1 LRGIASESRVAS
13 PVARSD
19 GTCYRTIASRVK
31 CFVRLSPQ
39 GARFLRDND
48 KTTKRGLRVS
58 SQTQESG
65 GLAER
70 YSRAL
75 FDLADEQRVVDP
87 IAKDLDSLAAMIDGS
102 PDLGRLIRSPVISR
116 ADQLRA
122 MAALVDAADMHPLT
136 GKFIGLLARNR
147 RLFIL
152 PAIIRAFRRIL
163 ARRRGETAAEVTSA
177 QKLSAAQLAD
187 LAAQLK
193 KAIGTDVLLADRVDP
208 SILGGLVVRVGS
220 RMVDSSLR
228 TKLQR
233 LRLAMKGV
241 G

>member
-1 LRGIASESRVAS
+1 
-13 PVARSD
+13 
-19 GTCYRTIASRVK
+19 
-31 CFVRLSPQ
+31 
-39 GARFLRDND
+39 
-48 KTTKRGLRVS
+48 VS

-65 GLAER
+65 GLAQR
-70 YSRAL
+70 YSHAL
-75 FDLADEQRVVDP
+75 FDLADEERAVDVV
-87 IAKDLDSLAAMIDGS
+87 AQDLDSLAAMIHS
-102 PDLGRLIRSPVISR
+102 SADLDRLIRSPVISR
-116 ADQLRA
+116 TDQLRA
-122 MAALVDAADMHPLT
+122 MAALASATEMHALT

-147 RLFIL
+147 RLYIL
-152 PAIIRAFRRIL
+152 PVIIREFRRIL

-177 QKLSAAQLAD
+177 HKLSAAQLAA

-193 KAIGTDVLLADRVDP
+193 KSVGTDVSVTDRVDP

>member
-1 LRGIASESRVAS
+1 M
-13 PVARSD
+13 
-19 GTCYRTIASRVK
+19 
-31 CFVRLSPQ
+31 
-39 GARFLRDND
+39 
-48 KTTKRGLRVS
+48 S

-70 YSRAL
+70 YSQAL
-75 FDLADEQRVVDP
+75 FDLADEQRVVDT
-87 IAKDLDSLAAMIDGS
+87 IAKDLDGLAAMIDSS
-102 PDLGRLIRSPVISR
+102 PDLNRLIRSPVISR
-116 ADQLRA
+116 SDQMRA
-122 MAALVDAADMHPLT
+122 MEALVNAADMHELT

-147 RLFIL
+147 RLFML
-152 PAIIRAFRRIL
+152 PVIIRAYRRLL

-177 QKLSAAQLAD
+177 QKLSATQLEA

-193 KAIGTDVLLADRVDP
+193 KVVGTDVSVADRVDP
-208 SILGGLVVRVGS
+208 SILGGLIVRVGS

>member
-1 LRGIASESRVAS
+1 M
-13 PVARSD
+13 
-19 GTCYRTIASRVK
+19 
-31 CFVRLSPQ
+31 
-39 GARFLRDND
+39 
-48 KTTKRGLRVS
+48 S

-70 YSRAL
+70 YSHAL
-75 FDLADEQRVVDP
+75 FDLADEERAVD
-87 IAKDLDSLAAMIDGS
+87 AVAQDLDSLAAMIEGS
-102 PDLGRLIRSPVISR
+102 ADLDRLIRSPVISR

-122 MAALVDAADMHPLT
+122 MTALVSAADMHVLT

-177 QKLSAAQLAD
+177 QKLSAAQRAA

-193 KAIGTDVLLADRVDP
+193 QAVGTDVSLTDRVDP

-241 G
+241 V

>member
-1 LRGIASESRVAS
+1 
-13 PVARSD
+13 
-19 GTCYRTIASRVK
+19 
-31 CFVRLSPQ
+31 
-39 GARFLRDND
+39 
-48 KTTKRGLRVS
+48 
-58 SQTQESG
+58 
-65 GLAER
+65 
-70 YSRAL
+70 
-75 FDLADEQRVVDP
+75 
-87 IAKDLDSLAAMIDGS
+87 
-102 PDLGRLIRSPVISR
+102 
-116 ADQLRA
+116 
-122 MAALVDAADMHPLT
+122 
-136 GKFIGLLARNR
+136 
-147 RLFIL
+147 
-152 PAIIRAFRRIL
+152 
-163 ARRRGETAAEVTSA
+163 VTSA

>member
-1 LRGIASESRVAS
+1 M
-13 PVARSD
+13 
-19 GTCYRTIASRVK
+19 
-31 CFVRLSPQ
+31 RLSPQ
-39 GARFLRDND
+39 GARFLRE
-48 KTTKRGLRVS
+48 TIRRPKRGLRVS

-70 YSRAL
+70 YSQAL
-75 FDLADEQRVVDP
+75 FDLADEQRVVDT
-87 IAKDLDSLAAMIDGS
+87 IAKDLDGLAAMIDSS
-102 PDLGRLIRSPVISR
+102 PDLNRLIRSPVISR
-116 ADQLRA
+116 SDQMRA
-122 MAALVDAADMHPLT
+122 MEALVNAADMHELT

-152 PAIIRAFRRIL
+152 PVIIRAYRRLL

-177 QKLSAAQLAD
+177 QKLSATQLEA

-193 KAIGTDVLLADRVDP
+193 KVVGTDVSVADRVDP
-208 SILGGLVVRVGS
+208 SILGGLIVRVGS

>member
-1 LRGIASESRVAS
+1 M
-13 PVARSD
+13 
-19 GTCYRTIASRVK
+19 
-31 CFVRLSPQ
+31 
-39 GARFLRDND
+39 
-48 KTTKRGLRVS
+48 S

-70 YSRAL
+70 YSQAL
-75 FDLADEQRVVDP
+75 FDLADEERVVDT
-87 IAKDLDSLAAMIDGS
+87 IAKDLDGLAAMIDSS
-102 PDLGRLIRSPVISR
+102 PDLNRLIRSPVISR
-116 ADQLRA
+116 SDQTRA
-122 MAALVDAADMHPLT
+122 MEALVNAADMHELT

-152 PAIIRAFRRIL
+152 PVIIRAYRRLL

-177 QKLSAAQLAD
+177 QKLSGTQLAA

-193 KAIGTDVLLADRVDP
+193 KVVGTDVSVADRVDP
-208 SILGGLVVRVGS
+208 SILGGLIVRVGS

>member
-1 LRGIASESRVAS
+1 M
-13 PVARSD
+13 
-19 GTCYRTIASRVK
+19 
-31 CFVRLSPQ
+31 
-39 GARFLRDND
+39 
-48 KTTKRGLRVS
+48 S
-58 SQTQESG
+58 SQSQESG

-75 FDLADEQRVVDP
+75 FDLADEERAVD
-87 IAKDLDSLAAMIDGS
+87 AVAQDLDSLAAMIEGS
-102 PDLGRLIRSPVISR
+102 ADLDRLIRSPVISR

-122 MAALVDAADMHPLT
+122 MTALVSAADMHVLT

-152 PAIIRAFRRIL
+152 PAIIRAFRRML

-177 QKLSAAQLAD
+177 QKLSAAQRAA

-193 KAIGTDVLLADRVDP
+193 QAVGTEVSLTDRVDP